1 MLVLLLIAA
10 YLLGAVPFAVLVGRT
25 LRGVDVRRSGSGN
38 SGAMNALRTGGS
50 FVGVTV
56 GVLDAAKGAIAVVA
70 GRWLLGPEAGALA
83 GCAAVVGHCFS
94 PYLIA
99 TSHRLFDQGWKFALR
114 KTGGKGLAA
123 GVGVLLAL
131 AWPVAVAATVV
142 FALVYLIQRND
153 VTWPSVAGSF
163 AATPA
168 IWVLDKNAVLTI
180 AVFLVGM
187 VITVK
192 HLPDLRESFWVEQ
205 QE

>member
-1 MLVLLLIAA
+1 MFVLLLIAA
-10 YLLGAVPFAVLVGRT
+10 YLLGAVPFAVLIGRT

-99 TSHRLFDQGWKFALR
+99 TAHRLFDQGWKFALR

-131 AWPVAVAATVV
+131 AWPVAAAAAVV
-142 FALVYLIQRND
+142 FALVYLIQRTD

-168 IWVLDKNAVLTI
+168 IWVLNRNAVITI
-180 AVFLVGM
+180 AVFLVGV
-187 VITVK
+187 VIAVK
-192 HLPDLRESFWVEQ
+192 HLPDLREAFWVEK

>member
-10 YLLGAVPFAVLVGRT
+10 YLLGAVPFAVLIGRT

-94 PYLIA
+94 PYMIA
-99 TSHRLFDQGWKFALR
+99 TSRGLFNQGWKSALR
-114 KTGGKGLAA
+114 RTGGKGLAS
-123 GVGVLLAL
+123 GMGTLLAV
-131 AWPVAVAATVV
+131 AWPVAVAAVVV
-142 FALVYLIQRND
+142 FALVYLVQRKD
-153 VTWPSVAGSF
+153 ETWPSVAGSF

-168 IWVLDKNAVLTI
+168 IWVLNKNAVLTI

-187 VITVK
+187 VIAVK
-192 HLPDLRESFWVEQ
+192 HLPDLRESFWVEK

>member
-1 MLVLLLIAA
+1 MFVLLLIAA
-10 YLLGAVPFAVLVGRT
+10 YLLGAVPFAVLLGRT

-94 PYLIA
+94 PYMIA
-99 TSHRLFDQGWKFALR
+99 TSHGLFDQGWKFALR
-114 KTGGKGLAA
+114 KLGGKGLAA
-123 GVGVLLAL
+123 GMGVLLAL
-131 AWPVAVAATVV
+131 AWPVAMVAVVV
-142 FALVYLIQRND
+142 FALVFLIQRKD

-168 IWVLDKNAVLTI
+168 IWLLNKNAAITI
-180 AVFLVGM
+180 AVFLVGV
-187 VITVK
+187 VIAVK